1 MTMLQSSTGRR
12 RRPTPPGFEESVQR
26 QHPHPREQQQQPQ
39 AQQQQTPDPPIYR
52 DLLAR
57 WADAGRTLPGRRD
70 PEWSRLT
77 SSPVWPTTSSG
88 LY

>member
-1 MTMLQSSTGRR
+1 MPS
-12 RRPTPPGFEESVQR
+12 GFEESVQR
-26 QHPHPREQQQQPQ
+26 PLPREPLREQQQ
-39 AQQQQTPDPPIYR
+39 APDPPIYR

-77 SSPVWPTTSSG
+77 SSPVWPSTSSG

>member
-1 MTMLQSSTGRR
+1 MA
-12 RRPTPPGFEESVQR
+12 PGFEESVQR
-26 QHPHPREQQQQPQ
+26 PREQAPQ
-39 AQQQQTPDPPIYR
+39 ASQVPQVADPPIYQ

-70 PEWSRLT
+70 PEWSLLT